1 MEYVCV
7 YLYLCLDICT
17 YICTSICEKEN
28 MHKLWWKK
36 LLKSKT
42 RKCKLGRRRLFWEPK
57 TSAYIFLGTGKPI
70 HLELKESSCWRKAVI
85 SRRQDK
91 TSSSFSVIQ
100 VNKTHCCPASVTFL
114 LCLMSQVQRNPGP
127 HSEVWRSWGW
137 QVSVSWFPKS
147 KTVPLCQLWLYRCA
161 ALHRAAVHSPPAA
174 PLSVHSFEFKS
185 CWLHTEMQQQL
196 KGWICLFI
204 WLLNSA
210 LGKAECICFWLC
222 IWCS

>member
-1 MEYVCV
+1 MLYGICVCV
-7 YLYLCLDICT
+7 FVFLCLDIYT
-17 YICTSICEKEN
+17 DICTSICEKEN

-36 LLKSKT
+36 LLKGKPQ
-42 RKCKLGRRRLFWEPK
+42 KCKLGRRKLFWEPI
-57 TSAYIFLGTGKPI
+57 TSAYIFLATGKLI
-70 HLELKESSCWRKAVI
+70 HLELKESRCWRKALI
-85 SRRQDK
+85 SRRKDK

-114 LCLMSQVQRNPGP
+114 LRLMSQVQRNPGP

-137 QVSVSWFPKS
+137 QLSVSWLPKS
-147 KTVPLCQLWLYRCA
+147 TAVPLW
-161 ALHRAAVHSPPAA
+161 AAVHSPPAA

-185 CWLHTEMQQQL
+185 CWLHTEIQKQL

-222 IWCS
+222 SNLHLVLIAHP